1 MRDMRHLSDFAMTNF
16 RGRRLSDAAE
26 CPQLYCLARNSQ
38 STPADMLSPENR
50 SRFTTLSKIALGLF
64 WLALFIG
71 THMPVDPEILPPEGR
86 DKLAHFGAYLTL
98 ALLVA
103 TTWQLAGGF
112 LTSRH
117 LVFAWLAVVAYGA
130 FDEITQI
137 PVGRVCDIS
146 DWTADACGAAA
157 GLLIFVLGRNVLTR
171 T

>member
-1 MRDMRHLSDFAMTNF
+1 LHQRILAGGGCQTPPNALNF
-16 RGRRLSDAAE
+16 TG
-26 CPQLYCLARNSQ
+26 LARNSQ

-71 THMPVDPEILPPEGR
+71 THMPVDTEILPREGR

-103 TTWQLAGGF
+103 TTWQLAGGY

-117 LVFAWLAVVAYGA
+117 LVFAWLALAVYGVL
-130 FDEITQI
+130 DEVTQI

-157 GLLIFVLGRNVLTR
+157 GLLVFALVRKMLAR